1 MHRTGKW
8 FLYALFVLVV
18 TGLFLYMRFP
28 ERVVRQ
34 YLVRQANEI
43 FASYDLTISTV
54 RPAFPPGLILQGI
67 GLQHGGQK
75 YTILERLKIAP
86 AYASLFS
93 PGHTFILTAGV
104 YSGRIT
110 SKINLSRGDKS
121 PQVLTETTLVNI
133 DLEKAAWL
141 PEIIR
146 RDISGRLSGKAVW
159 DTANIAKPLKAR
171 LKIADGLI
179 GLRVP
184 VFSLK
189 NVTFNLVEI
198 DFTLNREQ
206 MFIKRCTL
214 SGEQLEG
221 NFSGSINLRTPLGE
235 SLLSLSGI
243 FKMQPEFTQQMQKN
257 LPAGLLSQKKAAAG
271 YPIRFS
277 GTLDKPGFSLK

>member
-1 MHRTGKW
+1 MQRTGKW
-8 FLYALFVLVV
+8 FLYALFVLIA

-28 ERVVRQ
+28 ERVVHQ
-34 YLVRQANEI
+34 YVVRQANEVSAPYNLSI
-43 FASYDLTISTV
+43 GSV
-54 RPAFPPGLILQGI
+54 KPAFPPGLILRDVA
-67 GLQHGGQK
+67 LLHGGLK
-75 YTILERLKIAP
+75 HPILERLKITP
-86 AYASLFS
+86 AYASIFS

-104 YSGRIT
+104 YSGRVT
-110 SKINLSRGDKS
+110 SRVNLSRGDKA
-121 PQVLTETTLVNI
+121 PQVLTETTLVNV

-146 RDISGRLSGKAVW
+146 RDISGRLSGEAVW
-159 DTANIAKPLKAR
+159 DTANIAEPLKAS

-179 GLRVP
+179 GLQVP

-189 NVTFNLVEI
+189 NFTFDLGEI
-198 DFTLNREQ
+198 DFTLNRKQ
-206 MFIKRCTL
+206 MLIKRCTL

-243 FKMQPEFTQQMQKN
+243 FKMQPAFTQHMQKN
-257 LPAGLLSQKKAAAG
+257 LPAGLLSREKAAAG